1 MNNTSVE
8 KIACFKT
15 ILDPYNGITIEQSS
29 LPNSKEEFE
38 VNLDYLIKNTTNKRN
53 LIWIYIDIKRSDFIP
68 IATKKG
74 FFFHS
79 CDEEYVLVVKRL
91 IKDAIVP
98 TAANHTLGVGA
109 VVINEKNEL
118 LVIKERIS
126 NLGFKL
132 PGGHIDNYEMISTAV
147 EREVKEETGIDV
159 EFESIISLGHFY
171 PHQFHKSNLY
181 ILCIASAKSS
191 EINIEDTSE
200 ILEAKWIDINEYLE
214 DEKVLAYSKAIVVA
228 SLENKGFNLANH
240 ETLTHIKKDFE
251 LFFPIRNK

>member
-8 KIACFKT
+8 KIGCFNT

-38 VNLDYLIKNTTNKRN
+38 INLDYLIENTQDRRN
-53 LIWIYIDIKRSDFIP
+53 VIWIYIDIKRSDFIP

-79 CDEEYVLVVKRL
+79 CDEKYVLVVKRL
-91 IKDAIVP
+91 IKGAIIP

-109 VVINEKNEL
+109 VVINEENQL
-118 LVIKERIS
+118 LVIKERVS

-132 PGGHIDNYEMISTAV
+132 PGGHIDNGEMISSAV
-147 EREVKEETGIDV
+147 VREVKEETGIDV
-159 EFESIISLGHFY
+159 EFDSIISLGHFY

-181 ILCIASAKSS
+181 ILCIANAKSS
-191 EINIEDTSE
+191 EINIEDTKE
-200 ILEAKWIDINEYLE
+200 ILEARWMDINEYLE
-214 DEKVLAYSKAIVVA
+214 DEKVLSYSKAVVISA
-228 SLENKGFNLANH
+228 LEYKGFKLANH
-240 ETLTHIKKDFE
+240 ETLCHIKKDFE
-251 LFFPIRNK
+251 LFFPMTNK

>member
-1 MNNTSVE
+1 MNNTSIE
-8 KIACFKT
+8 EIGCFKT

-38 VNLDYLIKNTTNKRN
+38 LNLDYLIENTKDRRN
-53 LIWIYIDIKRSDFIP
+53 VIWIYIDIKRSDFIP

-79 CDEEYVLVVKRL
+79 CDEEYILIVKRL
-91 IKDAIVP
+91 IENAIIP

-126 NLGFKL
+126 NIGFKL
-132 PGGHIDNYEMISTAV
+132 PGGHIDNGEMISTAV
-147 EREVKEETGIDV
+147 VREVKEETGIDV
-159 EFESIISLGHFY
+159 EFDSVISLGHFY

-181 ILCIASAKSS
+181 ILCIANAKSS
-191 EINIEDTSE
+191 EINIEDTKE
-200 ILEAKWIDINEYLE
+200 ILEAKWMDINEYIE
-214 DEKVLAYSKAIVVA
+214 DEDVLAYSKAVVISA
-228 SLENKGFNLANH
+228 IEYKGFKLANQ
-240 ETLTHIKKDFE
+240 ETLCHIKKDFE
-251 LFFPIRNK
+251 LFFPVENK